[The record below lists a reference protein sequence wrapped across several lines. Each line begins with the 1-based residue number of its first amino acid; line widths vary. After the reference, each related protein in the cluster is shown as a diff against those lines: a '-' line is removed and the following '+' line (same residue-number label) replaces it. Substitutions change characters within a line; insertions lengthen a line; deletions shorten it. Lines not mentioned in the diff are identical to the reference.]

1 MEAQG
6 DIYTRILRLEEMTGK
21 TASEVRE
28 MRKEI
33 REVRNELQSIN
44 AKFNSIGMFYS
55 AGLLAFWVILAI
67 TISTILLAAAA
78 NAIRK
83 RFQPSI
89 TLEDVKRVAKEI
101 TETTAGEIAE
111 RVANIER
118 HLSGGK

>member
-1 MEAQG
+1 MAETQG
-6 DIYTRILRLEEMTGK
+6 DIYTRILRLEEMIGK

-78 NAIRK
+78 NTIRK

-89 TLEDVKRVAKEI
+89 TLEDVERIVN
-101 TETTAGEIAE
+101 TAIA
-111 RVANIER
+111 N
-118 HLSGGK
+118 HLSGGKTE